1 MGRIQPLDLHLRH
14 TVTALEELAAL
25 LTQLARA
32 HTSIMA
38 LARGNCAQE
47 PWRLYPGEYGIFDR
61 KTHSQFYYHSH
72 EAAQHEAGHFH
83 TVRLFPDRSVH
94 LVAISM
100 SEDGWPQALFTVNG
114 WAIGDAWEPPETLK
128 QYIRRF
134 HIGPSRGPAPLV
146 RFINLM
152 FEAFALE
159 MEQLQDDKERTLRA
173 YGAAHPEKDPLQ
185 DWSLEILS
193 RVELDVK
200 ARLTRPAEVAKP

>member
-1 MGRIQPLDLHLRH
+1 MGRIQPLDLRLRCP
-14 TVTALEELAAL
+14 VTGLEELAAL
-25 LTQLARA
+25 LAELAHAR
-32 HTSIMA
+32 TSIMA
-38 LARGNCAQE
+38 LARRNCTQE

-61 KTHSQFYYHSH
+61 KRHSQFYYHSH
-72 EAAQHEAGHFH
+72 EGAGHEAGHFH

-114 WAIGDAWEPPETLK
+114 WAIGDAWEPPEILK

-134 HIGPSRGPAPLV
+134 HIGHGRGPTALV
-146 RFINLM
+146 RFINLV

-173 YGAAHPEKDPLQ
+173 YCGAHPGKDPLQ
-185 DWSLEILS
+185 DQSLEILS
-193 RVELDVK
+193 RVEIDVK
-200 ARLTRPAEVAKP
+200 ARLAGPAEVVKP

>member
-1 MGRIQPLDLHLRH
+1 MGRIQLLDLHLRCP
-14 TVTALEELAAL
+14 VTAFEELAAL
-25 LTQLARA
+25 LAELERAR
-32 HTSIMA
+32 TSIMA
-38 LARGNCAQE
+38 LARGSCSQE

-72 EAAQHEAGHFH
+72 EGARHEAGHFH

-100 SEDGWPQALFTVNG
+100 AEDGWPQALFTVNG

-134 HIGPSRGPAPLV
+134 HVGPGRGPAPLV

-173 YGAAHPEKDPLQ
+173 YCAAHPGKDPLQ
-185 DWSLEILS
+185 DWSLETLG
-193 RVELDVK
+193 RVEIDLK
-200 ARLTRPAEVAKP
+200 ARLAGPAEVVKP